1 MGKQREIDLYKSLR
15 AAQKAGGLKGRGL
28 VLKALPLVA
37 LALGLGAVWY
47 AFGEANRAKETAL
60 AATLAQV
67 TGEEATKGAAYSDM
81 LDTYNALLLRDVQA
95 AEGLKGAMASYPVVN
110 SAVLRKVTACGGAGV
125 SIELVS
131 YEASTGLLRF
141 NAVSEAVLDIPDY
154 IRKLSATGLFEAVDY
169 TGYDY
174 ADQDGVY
181 AIQVACYLD
190 ETAGKGAAQ

>member
-15 AAQKAGGLKGRGL
+15 AAQKAGSLRGRGL
-28 VLKALPLVA
+28 LVRAIPLAA
-37 LALGLGAVWY
+37 LALVLGAVWY
-47 AFGEANRAKETAL
+47 MFGEANRAKETAL
-60 AATLAQV
+60 AATLAQA
-67 TGEEATKGAAYSDM
+67 TGAEAAQGAAYSDL

-95 AEGLKGAMASYPVVN
+95 AQGLTSAMASYPVVN

-131 YEASTGLLRF
+131 YEASSGLLRF
-141 NAVSEAVLDIPDY
+141 NAVSQAVLDIPDY

-181 AIQVACYLD
+181 AIQVACYLA
-190 ETAGKGAAQ
+190 ETAGKGAGQ